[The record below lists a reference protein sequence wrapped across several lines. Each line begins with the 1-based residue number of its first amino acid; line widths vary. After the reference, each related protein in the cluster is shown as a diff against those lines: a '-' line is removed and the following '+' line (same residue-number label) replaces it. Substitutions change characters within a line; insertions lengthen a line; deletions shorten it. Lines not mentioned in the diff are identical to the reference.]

1 MHILYVDDDLLIT
14 DTVRQMLAE
23 DHHSIDSVRFGEDAV
38 KLAEQGTYDI
48 IILDI
53 MLPDIDGYEVLER
66 LRENNINLPYLIQ
79 SGLLDQD
86 SEYAGLTLGVGE
98 YLSKPFTKDQLHEKL
113 EQVLVRSEIQ
123 TIPTP
128 KDRPGLRP
136 RGNGGERRH
145 HTRFR
150 TVTPARIL
158 SGYGIDC
165 TVVNVSFGG
174 ATIRLK
180 EDMSSYPEVFDLRM
194 RSAATYRCE
203 VRWKSGTL
211 LGVKFLRIDF

>member
-1 MHILYVDDDLLIT
+1 MHILLVDDDLLMT
-14 DTVRQMLAE
+14 ETVRRMLAE
-23 DHHSIDSVRFGEDAV
+23 DLHTCDTVRFGKEAV
-38 KLAEQGTYDI
+38 KMAEEGAYDVI
-48 IILDI
+48 LLDI

-66 LRENNINLPYLIQ
+66 LRAKNINLPYLIQ

-98 YLSKPFTKDQLHEKL
+98 YLSKPYSKDQLHEMIK
-113 EQVLVRSEIQ
+113 QVLIRSEIQ

-128 KDRPGLRP
+128 KDHMARRHGP
-136 RGNGGERRH
+136 RSERRT

-158 SGYGIDC
+158 SGYGIHC
-165 TVVNVSFGG
+165 TVINMSFGG

-180 EDMSSYPEVFDLRM
+180 EEMPYYPEVFDLRL

-203 VRWKSGTL
+203 VKWKSGSL

>member
-1 MHILYVDDDLLIT
+1 M
-14 DTVRQMLAE
+14 AE
-23 DHHSIDSVRFGEDAV
+23 EGA
-38 KLAEQGTYDI
+38 YDI
-48 IILDI
+48 ILLDI

-66 LRENNINLPYLIQ
+66 LRAKNIDMPYLIQ
-79 SGLLDQD
+79 SGLLDQN

-98 YLSKPFTKDQLHEKL
+98 YLSKPYSKAQLHEMIK
-113 EQVLVRSEIQ
+113 QVLVRSEIQ

-128 KDRPGLRP
+128 KDHVARRKGP
-136 RGNGGERRH
+136 RSDQRT

-158 SGYGIDC
+158 SGYGIHC
-165 TVVNVSFGG
+165 TVINMSFGG

-180 EDMSSYPEVFDLRM
+180 EEMPYYPEVFDLRL

-203 VRWKSGTL
+203 VRWKSGSL